1 MKKVLLIVCVFFF
14 IGFSAKAQNW
24 GWDQEGEGIHFAY
37 TLQYHSSQYK
47 VFKRPDWQLPF
58 ADEQGQVTTGLN
70 GISAEVNPGFGV
82 GMAFLTSIHKQVEL
96 RLSPTF
102 VLNDRVL
109 KYSYQQ
115 TGGFVPPAYQIEKK
129 VRAAIID
136 LPLALKLSSDR
147 RKNFG
152 MYVLAGTKYSL
163 NLASS
168 SGEEDVDKVAF
179 EKLLRNKKAF
189 FSYEAGIG
197 MDIHFEHFKL
207 SPEVKYA
214 SSFSNVL
221 KQENTAF
228 STPIDKLL
236 LRNVTFSLYIQ

>member
-1 MKKVLLIVCVFFF
+1 MNKLLLIVSVFFF
-14 IGFSAKAQNW
+14 TAFAAKAQNW
-24 GWDQEGEGIHFAY
+24 GLDQAGEGVHFAY

-47 VFKRPDWQLPF
+47 VFKRPDWQVPF
-58 ADEQGQVTTGLN
+58 TDEQGQVTTGLN
-70 GISAEVNPGFGV
+70 GINAEVNPGFGV
-82 GMAFLTSIHKQVEL
+82 GMAFLTNIHKQVEL
-96 RLSPTF
+96 RLSPAF

-109 KYSYQQ
+109 TYNYQQ

-136 LPLALKLSSDR
+136 LPLALKLMSDR
-147 RKNFG
+147 RKNFA
-152 MYVLAGTKYSL
+152 MYVLAGTKYSI
-163 NLASS
+163 NLTTAGSA
-168 SGEEDVDKVAF
+168 EDADKVAF
-179 EKLLRNKKAF
+179 EKLLRNKTAF

-197 MDIHFEHFKL
+197 VDIHFEHFKL
-207 SPEVKYA
+207 SPELKYA